1 MDILS
6 LLVPMALAFLTGIV
20 FLGYLVVH
28 PLRMSLYLAV
38 TCFLVSS
45 IFCSLWFGFSF
56 NVLDAAIASCMVIVS
71 FLIGYSLMTRGVLA
85 TKENR
90 FIPRISR
97 LKDDKG
103 FGHTAI
109 VYFTHGEPET
119 YTPQSWINQFREFDK
134 QGISFVPW
142 LARPFFLY
150 GLRQRYMRAGKSDH
164 KLMHI
169 LRLRDLEQI
178 YRKMGDES
186 TRFYISFLDDNPQPD
201 AAVIQA
207 LNEGASKIIL
217 SEVFVTVS
225 NHTREGEELVEAL
238 DVPKYGVDLLYTG
251 PLWDSVTLQHMF
263 VDRANIVIGNSQKS
277 KVGVLLVGHGQPDE
291 WDQEWPTETQQEQE
305 FRHRIL
311 NQFEQNGYSPINL
324 SVAWMEFKEPKPASV
339 IKTLIANGVEKI
351 LFYSACI
358 SADAIHS
365 VCDVPDLVYA
375 AKIPANIPMI
385 NMGAWDNHPLT
396 IQAIK
401 EKIDTVNLRG
411 CPSVHE
417 L

>member
-1 MDILS
+1 MVIFS
-6 LLVPMALAFLTGIV
+6 
-20 FLGYLVVH
+20 
-28 PLRMSLYLAV
+28 
-38 TCFLVSS
+38 FLV
-45 IFCSLWFGFSF
+45 
-56 NVLDAAIASCMVIVS
+56 
-71 FLIGYSLMTRGVLA
+71 GYSLMTRGILA

-90 FIPRISR
+90 FIPLIHR
-97 LKDDKG
+97 LKGDKG
-103 FGHTAI
+103 LGHTAI

-169 LRLRDLEQI
+169 LRLKDLEQI

-186 TRFYISFLDDNPQPD
+186 TRFYISFLDDNPRPD

-263 VDRANIVIGNSQKS
+263 V
-277 KVGVLLVGHGQPDE
+277 
-291 WDQEWPTETQQEQE
+291 
-305 FRHRIL
+305 
-311 NQFEQNGYSPINL
+311 
-324 SVAWMEFKEPKPASV
+324 
-339 IKTLIANGVEKI
+339 
-351 LFYSACI
+351 
-358 SADAIHS
+358 
-365 VCDVPDLVYA
+365 
-375 AKIPANIPMI
+375 
-385 NMGAWDNHPLT
+385 
-396 IQAIK
+396 
-401 EKIDTVNLRG
+401 
-411 CPSVHE
+411 
-417 L
+417 